1 MLQSALCFLVLFVLV
16 DSAQVGGG
24 GKVERER
31 GEPLMRHASRAE
43 AVLGANG
50 NVQQN
55 SPVLLPIHRTQ
66 PAAAPKSDAATQVSD
81 GGRMDGQDSTPLMRR
96 HSQGEQSSLA
106 RSSPRQPSIQLD
118 TTEERHFSGQQAAR
132 VPPQSA
138 AVVRLMMS
146 SIIFLAMCLVIL
158 LIAAR
163 RQRISQDTQLAR
175 KQEKLDEI
183 EDSASSD
190 EGESSVYSERETS
203 ESEPS
208 TRYSQGSSKGSAMS
222 PAISDESASLNINQ
236 NEDTTKVSQ
245 YEKNETDEI
254 VHF

>member
-1 MLQSALCFLVLFVLV
+1 
-16 DSAQVGGG
+16 
-24 GKVERER
+24 
-31 GEPLMRHASRAE
+31 
-43 AVLGANG
+43 
-50 NVQQN
+50 
-55 SPVLLPIHRTQ
+55 
-66 PAAAPKSDAATQVSD
+66 
-81 GGRMDGQDSTPLMRR
+81 
-96 HSQGEQSSLA
+96 
-106 RSSPRQPSIQLD
+106 
-118 TTEERHFSGQQAAR
+118 
-132 VPPQSA
+132 
-138 AVVRLMMS
+138 MMS

-158 LIAAR
+158 LIATR

-175 KQEKLDEI
+175 KQEKVDEI

-190 EGESSVYSERETS
+190 EGESSVYSGRETS

-208 TRYSQGSSKGSAMS
+208 TRYSQGSSKGTAMS